1 MAYYF
6 RGRLRCFPLERSDVG
21 DKIEFLVKGSIHT
34 RLVIL
39 AKWGKRVEKRANL
52 RDPLFG

>member
-39 AKWGKRVEKRANL
+39 ARYRNSQRGPIMNIN
-52 RDPLFG
+52 